1 MNHIN
6 FLSDYTSGKRDF
18 PIGLMFLPFKK
29 LGKFQTVYLQGDLAN
44 KLFMVKSGAVKL
56 CELAESGEQVI
67 HAIKTE
73 GEIFG
78 EWDALFYPEIHFNN
92 SAITL
97 SDDTE
102 VHYIKLSEINFDATP
117 NSIASL
123 SALVL
128 EDFKKLDLRHKRL
141 LNKDAAYR
149 IKETLLQLAQKAGQ
163 RFGDETLLKIWL
175 SHEDIAKLAD
185 TSRQTVT
192 SVMNELKNKKKIIY
206 SRDRILFR
214 SLSNFHN

>member
-1 MNHIN
+1 MNHIS
-6 FLSDYTSGKRDF
+6 LLTDYTLEKGIS
-18 PIGLMFLPFKK
+18 PVGLMFLPFKK
-29 LGKFQTVYLQGDLAN
+29 LEKFQTVYRQGELAN

-56 CELAESGEQVI
+56 CELVESGDQVI

-78 EWDALFYPEIHFNN
+78 EWDALFHDDIHFNN

-102 VHYIKLSEINFDATP
+102 VHFIKLSDINFDNAA

-123 SALVL
+123 SSLVF
-128 EDFKKLDLRHKRL
+128 EDFKKLNLRHKRL
-141 LNKDAAYR
+141 LNKDAAFR
-149 IKETLLQLAQKAGQ
+149 IRETLLHLALKAGQ
-163 RFGDETLLKIWL
+163 KFGDETLLKIWL

-192 SVMNELKNKKKIIY
+192 AVMNELKNKNKIAY

-214 SLSNFHN
+214 SLDNFHN